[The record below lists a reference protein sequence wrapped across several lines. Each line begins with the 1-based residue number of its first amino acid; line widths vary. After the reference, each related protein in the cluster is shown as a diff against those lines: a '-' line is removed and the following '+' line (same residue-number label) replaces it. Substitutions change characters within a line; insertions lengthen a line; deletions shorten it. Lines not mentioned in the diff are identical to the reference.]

1 MALGGPSDTK
11 DKRSKEVKFTRLFL
25 IGMLA
30 AMLLPSWSFAQ
41 DEDEPSWYSDAP
53 WKREDRP
60 FHFYPDPV
68 DAKPK
73 DVPKKKVQPKSFEQM
88 TSVKQIREEHDRL
101 LDVAVVNPSQQ
112 NVLAYHEFKT
122 KMLAQ
127 SEKFS
132 AVTQAVIWQNPT
144 IDYNATNPVA
154 NFAQTSQRIQK
165 NRDEEQLMRD
175 LAKGYGIVF
184 FYRGSC
190 GPCHAQAPIFK
201 LIQQRYGM
209 EVLAVSL
216 DGAPMPGFENARPDN
231 GISKALTGGRGV
243 EATPMSFLVSRD
255 YKDITMLGAGVMGE
269 DEILNRVRLLKTR
282 TPETMYTPYWA
293 GQQSSQADV
302 RQ

>member
-1 MALGGPSDTK
+1 MRKVFMGFWIVTLLGSMAL
-11 DKRSKEVKFTRLFL
+11 
-25 IGMLA
+25 A
-30 AMLLPSWSFAQ
+30 HAQ
-41 DEDEPSWYSDAP
+41 DSEPDEPVQWWSESP
-53 WKREDRP
+53 WKQEDRP
-60 FHFYPDPV
+60 FHYYPDPV
-68 DAKPK
+68 D
-73 DVPKKKVQPKSFEQM
+73 VRPKSDKKPAAQQPERKTFEQM
-88 TSVKQIREEHDRL
+88 KTVKEIREEHDRL
-101 LDVAVVNPSQQ
+101 LDVAVVNPTQA

-132 AVTQAVIWQNPT
+132 AVTQAVIWKNPS
-144 IDYNATNPVA
+144 IDYNVTNPVA

-175 LAKGYGIVF
+175 LAKNYGIVF

-190 GPCHAQAPIFK
+190 APCHAQAPIFK
-201 LIQQRYGM
+201 IIQQRYGM

-231 GISKALTGGRGV
+231 GISRALTGGRGV

-293 GQQSSQADV
+293 GQQASNAAGDY
-302 RQ
+302 

>member
-1 MALGGPSDTK
+1 M
-11 DKRSKEVKFTRLFL
+11 KFIR
-25 IGMLA
+25 ILA
-30 AMLLPSWSFAQ
+30 AALCVWSIAPAHSFAQ
-41 DEDEPSWYSDAP
+41 DEESPNWYSDAP

-60 FHFYPDPV
+60 FLFYPDPA

-73 DVPKKKVQPKSFEQM
+73 EVPRVKAAPKKFEQM
-88 TSVKQIREEHDRL
+88 TSVKEIRDEHDRL
-101 LDVAVVNPSQQ
+101 LDVAVVNPTQK

-132 AVTQAVIWQNPT
+132 AVTQSVIWQNPA
-144 IDYNATNPVA
+144 IDYNVTNPVA

-201 LIQQRYGM
+201 IIQQRYGM

-216 DGAPMPGFENARPDN
+216 DGAAMPGFENARPDN

-255 YKDITMLGAGVMGE
+255 YKDITMLGAGVIAE
-269 DEILNRVRLLKTR
+269 DEILNRIRLLKTR

-293 GQQSSQADV
+293 GQTVKADI
-302 RQ
+302 RE

>member
-1 MALGGPSDTK
+1 MRFK
-11 DKRSKEVKFTRLFL
+11 RLF
-25 IGMLA
+25 IGV
-30 AMLLPSWSFAQ
+30 LLGVVLGPLTSFAQ
-41 DEDEPSWYSDAP
+41 NEETGVNWYSEEP
-53 WKREDRP
+53 WQREDRP
-60 FHFYPDPV
+60 FHFYPDPMETKPK
-68 DAKPK
+68 AKPK
-73 DVPKKKVQPKSFEQM
+73 AVPKTFEQM
-88 TSVKQIREEHDRL
+88 SSVKQIRDEHDRL
-101 LDVAVVNPSQQ
+101 LDVAVVTPTQE

-132 AVTQAVIWQNPT
+132 AVTQAVIWKNPA
-144 IDYNATNPVA
+144 IDYNVTNPVA

-201 LIQQRYGM
+201 IIQQRYGM

-255 YKDITMLGAGVMGE
+255 YKDITMLGAGVIAE

-282 TPETMYTPYWA
+282 SPETMYTPYWA
-293 GQQSSQADV
+293 GQQNSKADI
-302 RQ
+302 RN